1 MYIYTS
7 AYLQSCGKL
16 SNKIFSTLAVS
27 FLYEWKSKTAFFGRV
42 SSTFPWYPRFS
53 AFYFFGPEVCCPY
66 TIEARAP
73 FRESHTSYLLSYFFT
88 HAQVCAPIM
97 YVDFRCRDDFQ
108 LSRVCLRICVIPTSA
123 LRQYSLS
130 SRYFILRLKRIF
142 FPIKL
147 DF

>member
-27 FLYEWKSKTAFFGRV
+27 FLYQWQSKTAFLVGSRLLFLGTRG
-42 SSTFPWYPRFS
+42 SLLSI
-53 AFYFFGPEVCCPY
+53 FFGPEVFCPY

-73 FRESHTSYLLSYFFT
+73 FRENHTSYLSSYFFT
-88 HAQVCAPIM
+88 HSQVCAPIM
-97 YVDFRCRDDFQ
+97 QVDFRCREDFQ
-108 LSRVCLRICVIPTSA
+108 RSRVCLRICVIPTSA
-123 LRQYSLS
+123 LRQYTLS
-130 SRYFILRLKRIF
+130 SRYFILRLKRIS